1 MNITLTSNRQQTMT
15 RRIPSFLDVTAWEAR
30 RFLASR
36 SNRRLILLALALFL
50 LLMWLQKYPSSGGI
64 SSSNVN
70 GGPEFSFA
78 FQVSGTTAWGL
89 VVKLFAPFTS
99 LLALLLPFMN
109 ARGVAHDVKDR
120 THELLMSTPVPTWA
134 YVTGRFLF
142 CLLASLGLAL
152 LLLASVLLMGLV
164 LHLTQKDY
172 LPPQVNFALTLWLIV
187 ILPSTMLLSS
197 LSFALGTLL
206 SRYANLAPLG
216 IIVLW
221 FIVYV
226 ELPLRTPPGFVLP
239 LWYRTWEPT
248 NFGMAG
254 ILQQPYSQRL
264 QTILSR
270 LGENSQITP
279 DSLRQFFTSFQSLQQ
294 TTPDLLPWLAPHLI
308 QLGVGLVFVLIV
320 VLTFKRS
327 RSILN

>member
-36 SNRRLILLALALFL
+36 ANRRLILLALALFL
-50 LLMWLQKYPSSGGI
+50 LFMWLFKYGDTVGFSSR
-64 SSSNVN
+64 
-70 GGPEFSFA
+70 PEFYVA

-89 VVKLFAPFTS
+89 AELFALFTA

-109 ARGVAHDVKDR
+109 AGGVAHDVKDR
-120 THELLMSTPVPTWA
+120 TYELLMSTPVPTWA

-172 LPPQVNFALTLWLIV
+172 LPPQVNFALTLWLII

-221 FIVYV
+221 FLFSFVNAPIFG
-226 ELPLRTPPGFVLP
+226 LPS
-239 LWYRTWEPT
+239 WYRTWEPT
-248 NFGMAG
+248 NFGIAA
-254 ILQQPYSQRL
+254 ILPHPYYQGL

-270 LGENSQITP
+270 LGDSQITP
-279 DSLRQFFTSFQSLQQ
+279 DSLRQFTTSFQSLQQ

-327 RSILN
+327 RSVLN

>member
-1 MNITLTSNRQQTMT
+1 MNITLTSNRQQTIT

-36 SNRRLILLALALFL
+36 SSRRLILLALALFL
-50 LLMWLQKYPSSGGI
+50 LFMWLFKYADTGVVG
-64 SSSNVN
+64 
-70 GGPEFSFA
+70 SFA
-78 FQVSGTTAWGL
+78 FQVFGTTAMGL
-89 VVKLFAPFTS
+89 VTLFALFTS

-109 ARGVAHDVKDR
+109 AGGVAHDVKDR

-142 CLLASLGLAL
+142 CLLASIGLAL
-152 LLLASVLLMGLV
+152 LLLAAVLLMGLV

-221 FIVYV
+221 FLFSVV
-226 ELPLRTPPGFVLP
+226 TAPVFGLPS
-239 LWYRTWEPT
+239 WYRTWEPT

-254 ILQQPYSQRL
+254 ILQQPYYQGLDVIMSKITNL
-264 QTILSR
+264 
-270 LGENSQITP
+270 TP
-279 DSLRQFFTSFQSLQQ
+279 DSLRQFSTSLQSLQQ
-294 TTPDLLPWLAPHLI
+294 TTPDLLPWLTPHLI

-327 RSILN
+327 RSVLH

>member
-15 RRIPSFLDVTAWEAR
+15 RHIPSFLDVAGWEAR

-36 SNRRLILLALALFL
+36 SSRRLILIALALFL
-50 LLMWLQKYPSSGGI
+50 LFVWLFKYAGTGGFSG
-64 SSSNVN
+64 NVN
-70 GGPEFSFA
+70 GGPEFNFV
-78 FQVSGTTAWGL
+78 FQVSGTSAMGL
-89 VVKLFAPFTS
+89 VTLFALFTS

-109 ARGVAHDVKDR
+109 AGGVAHDVKDR
-120 THELLMSTPVPTWA
+120 THELLMSTPVSTWA

-172 LPPQVNFALTLWLIV
+172 LPPQVNFDLTLWLIV

-221 FIVYV
+221 FLFSVV
-226 ELPLRTPPGFVLP
+226 NTPVFGLPS
-239 LWYRTWEPT
+239 WYGTWEPT
-248 NFGMAG
+248 NFGMAT
-254 ILQQPYSQRL
+254 ILQQPYYQGLDVITSKI
-264 QTILSR
+264 TIP
-270 LGENSQITP
+270 TP
-279 DSLRQFFTSFQSLQQ
+279 DSLRQFTTSFQSLQQ

-327 RSILN
+327 RSVLN

>member
-1 MNITLTSNRQQTMT
+1 MNITLTSNRQQTMI

-36 SNRRLILLALALFL
+36 SIRRLILLALALFL
-50 LLMWLQKYPSSGGI
+50 LPMWFLTSPASGAI
-64 SSSNVN
+64 DN
-70 GGPEFSFA
+70 FT

-89 VVKLFAPFTS
+89 VELFALFTS
-99 LLALLLPFMN
+99 LLALFLPFMN
-109 ARGVAHDVKDR
+109 AGGVAHDVKDR

-221 FIVYV
+221 FLFSVV
-226 ELPLRTPPGFVLP
+226 NAPVFGLPS
-239 LWYRTWEPT
+239 WYGTWEPT
-248 NFGMAG
+248 NFGMAA
-254 ILQQPYSQRL
+254 ILQHPYYQGL

-270 LGENSQITP
+270 LGESQITP
-279 DSLRQFFTSFQSLQQ
+279 DSLHQFSTSFQSLQQ

-327 RSILN
+327 RSVLN

>member
-1 MNITLTSNRQQTMT
+1 ML
-15 RRIPSFLDVTAWEAR
+15 AAR
-30 RFLASR
+30 
-36 SNRRLILLALALFL
+36 
-50 LLMWLQKYPSSGGI
+50 PSSSRAI
-64 SSSNVN
+64 VPLQASVCARQSS
-70 GGPEFSFA
+70 
-78 FQVSGTTAWGL
+78 TTVG
-89 VVKLFAPFTS
+89 
-99 LLALLLPFMN
+99 
-109 ARGVAHDVKDR
+109 
-120 THELLMSTPVPTWA
+120 
-134 YVTGRFLF
+134 
-142 CLLASLGLAL
+142 LGLAL

-221 FIVYV
+221 FLFSIVNAPV
-226 ELPLRTPPGFVLP
+226 FGLPS
-239 LWYRTWEPT
+239 WYSTWEPT
-248 NFGMAG
+248 NFGMAA
-254 ILQQPYSQRL
+254 ILQHPYSQGL
-264 QTILSR
+264 ETIQSR
-270 LGENSQITP
+270 LLEANQLIP
-279 DSLRQFFTSFQSLQQ
+279 DLLRQFTTSFQSLQQ

-327 RSILN
+327 RSVLN

>member
-1 MNITLTSNRQQTMT
+1 MNITLTSNRQQTMI

-36 SNRRLILLALALFL
+36 SSRRLILLALALFL
-50 LLMWLQKYPSSGGI
+50 LFMWLFKYADTEVVG
-64 SSSNVN
+64 
-70 GGPEFSFA
+70 SFA
-78 FQVSGTTAWGL
+78 FQVSGTTAMGL
-89 VVKLFAPFTS
+89 VTLFALFTS

-109 ARGVAHDVKDR
+109 AGGVAHDVKDR

-134 YVTGRFLF
+134 YITGRFLF
-142 CLLASLGLAL
+142 CLLASIGLAL
-152 LLLASVLLMGLV
+152 LLLAAVLLMGLV

-221 FIVYV
+221 FLFSVV
-226 ELPLRTPPGFVLP
+226 NAPVFGLPS
-239 LWYRTWEPT
+239 WYGTWEPT
-248 NFGMAG
+248 NFGMAA
-254 ILQQPYSQRL
+254 ILQHPYYQGL

-270 LGENSQITP
+270 LGESQITP
-279 DSLRQFFTSFQSLQQ
+279 DSLRQFSTSFQSLQQ

-327 RSILN
+327 RSVLN

>member
-36 SNRRLILLALALFL
+36 SNRRLIFLALALFL
-50 LLMWLQKYPSSGGI
+50 LFMWLFKYGDTVGFSR
-64 SSSNVN
+64 
-70 GGPEFSFA
+70 GPGFNFI

-89 VVKLFAPFTS
+89 AGWFALFTA
-99 LLALLLPFMN
+99 LLSLLLPFMN
-109 ARGVAHDVKDR
+109 AVGVAHDVKDR
-120 THELLMSTPVPTWA
+120 TYELLMSTPVPTWA

-164 LHLTQKDY
+164 SHLTQKDY

-221 FIVYV
+221 FLFSVV
-226 ELPLRTPPGFVLP
+226 NAPVFGLPS
-239 LWYRTWEPT
+239 WYGTWEPT
-248 NFGMAG
+248 NFGMAT
-254 ILQQPYSQRL
+254 ILQQPYSQGL
-264 QTILSR
+264 QTIQSR
-270 LGENSQITP
+270 LWEANQLTP
-279 DSLRQFFTSFQSLQQ
+279 DLLRQFTTSFQSLQQ
-294 TTPDLLPWLAPHLI
+294 TTPDLLPWLGTHLI

-327 RSILN
+327 RSVLN